1 MARNGYLIMI
11 TGLKISSTGLL
22 ANGYY
27 GFRYTSGIV
36 TDGLILHLDAAN
48 PASYPGSGTTWYD
61 LSGVGN
67 NFTLDAVGLTYNSGV
82 FDLTN
87 AGGAFKTNMSGLVA
101 TCTVVFW
108 IKTTDVQALF
118 LHQNTGGGYYL
129 GAYRSGNKEYYGTC
143 GSPGFY
149 MDTNDTANIYDYISD
164 GNWHMLEFK
173 NVDLS
178 NAGWTSLMQF
188 NKYSSFTFANGSVAI
203 ISIYNRNLT
212 QAESTQNFNA
222 ARGRFG
228 I

>member
-1 MARNGYLIMI
+1 MSLTIG
-11 TGLKISSTGLL
+11 
-22 ANGYY
+22 
-27 GFRYTSGIV
+27 SGIKLYSGIKILMQTIPLV
-36 TDGLILHLDAAN
+36 TDGLILHLDARN
-48 PASYPGSGTTWYD
+48 PASYPGSGTAWFD

-82 FDLTN
+82 FDLTD

-108 IKTTDVQALF
+108 IKTTDIQALF

-129 GAYRSGNKEYYGTC
+129 GAYRSGNKEYYGNC
-143 GSPGFY
+143 GSPAFY
-149 MDTNDTANIYDYISD
+149 MDTNDTANIYDYILD